1 MAMDASEA
9 QKYLTTIE
17 SMYVYSA
24 SMKDI
29 VDKIASKVHG
39 NADNVTKAKYA
50 HVYYRFLSE
59 GQFIPYYDDENSYA
73 KLIQYLKDSSKFPR
87 NTYVCAV
94 DDINKTF
101 ENMGDYYEQLL
112 EKQERE
118 EGLCLT
124 TVGDIMDEY
133 TNGL

>member
-1 MAMDASEA
+1 MLAGIDKKDGQYEFYYSIDNATEPVYADGIEEA
-9 QKYLTTIE
+9 VNECE
-17 SMYVYSA
+17 SGL
-24 SMKDI
+24 
-29 VDKIASKVHG
+29 SKTADTNHLKVLLIG
-39 NADNVTKAKYA
+39 NE
-50 HVYYRFLSE
+50 L
-59 GQFIPYYDDENSYA
+59 YDDEDSYS

-94 DDINKTF
+94 NDINKTF